1 VPLFKNRNPQYEV
14 RVSLLEERLQ
24 AYDEVSRQMLAKL
37 EQAVEKIS
45 ESTRDI
51 SQILIRH
58 EERIDRTT
66 EASNALIQLLNKTEH
81 DVREKIQDESKVLSG
96 RINDISEH
104 LETNRKSIEELKKTR
119 WVWVGIITAT
129 SFFASQLNI
138 FDNILQNRDGYGDRN
153 TIGYV
158 REK

>member
-1 VPLFKNRNPQYEV
+1 MIFSKDKAPQYEV

-24 AYDEVSRQMLAKL
+24 AYDEVSRQMLSKL

-66 EASNALIQLLNKTEH
+66 EASNALIQLLNKTEQ
-81 DVREKIQDESKVLSG
+81 DVKEKIQDETKATSKRIDELSTEVS
-96 RINDISEH
+96 N
-104 LETNRKSIEELKKTR
+104 NRRSIDELRKTR
-119 WVWVGIITAT
+119 WLWVGIITAT
-129 SFFASQLNI
+129 SFFVGQLRVFDHLIPGNQHKGNGNI
-138 FDNILQNRDGYGDRN
+138 VEYMRL
-153 TIGYV
+153 
-158 REK
+158 K